1 MTTPLVLN
9 KPSLLKHAERA
20 DMNLS
25 RLSRDTPI
33 SSNCVYAT
41 GSIDSS
47 SLEDDI
53 WNLDID
59 DILDN
64 DNSPV
69 GKFGMRSNSF
79 SSSIVPRRGSFK
91 TRRSLPNRAVSF
103 GRVEIRKFERVL
115 GDNPACGKGPSM
127 ALGWRYNE
135 EKPVELDNFES
146 KKRSVLSATRRR
158 NSKELIMSPE
168 KRERIAR
175 RFGFSEKEI
184 ISNVQKVEKASKQRR
199 KTQALEDAMEMVSFI
214 ERTRRLHG
222 FK

>member
-1 MTTPLVLN
+1 MVLN
-9 KPSLLKHAERA
+9 KPSLLKHAERT
-20 DMNLS
+20 DMGLS

-41 GSIDSS
+41 GNIDSS

-103 GRVEIRKFERVL
+103 GKVEIRKFERVL
-115 GDNPACGKGPSM
+115 GDNPACEKGPSM

-146 KKRSVLSATRRR
+146 KKYSVLSATRRR

-168 KRERIAR
+168 KRERMAR
-175 RFGFSEKEI
+175 MFGFSDKEI
-184 ISNVQKVEKASKQRR
+184 ISNVQKVEKVSKQRR
-199 KTQALEDAMEMVSFI
+199 KTQAIEDARKMVSFI